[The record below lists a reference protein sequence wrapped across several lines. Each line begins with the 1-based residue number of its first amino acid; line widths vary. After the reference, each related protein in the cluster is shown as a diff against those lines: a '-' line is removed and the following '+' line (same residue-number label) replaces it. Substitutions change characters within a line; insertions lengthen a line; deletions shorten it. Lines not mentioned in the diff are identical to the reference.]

1 MSFYGM
7 TFGLHY
13 LLNLSTNIMSS
24 KNIYLVF
31 ITVFIFQTAYSQ
43 ELTELDKK
51 NGFKDIYLAYPV
63 DSIKGIKLKK
73 EFKEKYNVMAQIYEV
88 DNPEYA
94 AVGSVEVKKVEL
106 KVYEGLIYEIRV
118 ITEKDPKLLKGLEQN
133 YGTAFYNVRSATYT
147 WTGTNVGLTFIA
159 NSKKTLEL
167 VYTSSIVHK
176 MMREVKNEKIKEVAD
191 DF

>member
-1 MSFYGM
+1 MKF
-7 TFGLHY
+7 T
-13 LLNLSTNIMSS
+13 
-24 KNIYLVF
+24 F
-31 ITVFIFQTAYSQ
+31 ITTILLFCFTLQPILGQ

-51 NGFKDIYLAYPV
+51 NGFKDIYLAHPV

-73 EFKEKYNVMAQIYEV
+73 DFKEKYDVMAQLYEV
-88 DNPEYA
+88 DNPDYA
-94 AVGSVEVKKVEL
+94 TVGSVEVKKIEL

-118 ITEKDPKLLKGLEQN
+118 ITEKNPNLLKGLEQN
-133 YGTAFYNVRSATYT
+133 YGAAFYNVRSATYT
-147 WTGTNVGLTFIA
+147 WTGVNVGLTFIA

-167 VYTSSIVHK
+167 VYTSSIVNK